1 MVISTIFKNNLTI
14 ICTKKSY
21 TYYLYWVYENDN
33 SYKLFTEQLY
43 ARYLPF
49 FQTQPLCSPVYQ
61 ESIQIITI
69 GLLGTNDC
77 IGLLGTQYNYDIQ
90 YIKTLISLSCLL
102 GTTSRFR
109 FPVVAE
115 IPLLSWYTQYI
126 IFVWDFLV
134 HLIFKD
140 VNHIKLLTLYMIT
153 TTQLN
158 PICPLPPYLPLL
170 RART

>member
-1 MVISTIFKNNLTI
+1 MYQEVQYKHRFILGTNYKLGEHSEHRMVISTIFKNNLTI

-69 GLLGTNDC
+69 GLLGTNVC
-77 IGLLGTQYNYDIQ
+77 IGLLGT
-90 YIKTLISLSCLL
+90 L
-102 GTTSRFR
+102 
-109 FPVVAE
+109 AM
-115 IPLLSWYTQYI
+115 
-126 IFVWDFLV
+126 
-134 HLIFKD
+134 
-140 VNHIKLLTLYMIT
+140 LLTRIAPFEVASRLQTGGGNCFAI
-153 TTQLN
+153 
-158 PICPLPPYLPLL
+158 
-170 RART
+170 RV